1 MSDEKV
7 FAIVLFLLTGNQN
20 KDRDDLT
27 NIINKSGATRG
38 HVLFISYRDNPKTD
52 ISEADRINLLN
63 RVNPQNIYQDPL
75 PYAHTPLNIHN
86 KENMSDIIEKEV
98 VELVDEY
105 ESDNYICRVFGSEL
119 LRDGC
124 VEKSIFKRIEARQ
137 RIRRNYPRYLK
148 DDLECAIILA
158 MGEICSTDPKT
169 LPSKPLPLDNKS
181 KNPDDNNEQINN
193 NDIVMPRYLSAFLEY
208 NAEEKAMYAHR
219 SIIMYYPH
227 VLSIL
232 KQFPDDTSQTADE
245 TKRENFWEA
254 CSLVYGAWDLK
265 KNEQD
270 YHFIAVENNTRPHIH
285 LCINILRDFRGG
297 RARNGR
303 DSSAFS
309 ENPLIR
315 SNGENTSKIKYTL
328 TDLGLALVSDIRD
341 ADLYHQLPAY
351 TRRNRGRSE
360 SLPPKVI
367 SQSDEQI
374 LEANLQ
380 IVRQLYD
387 DGKYDD
393 ALNVCNRIYEEVRY
407 SPPRNIAMLHIEKCK
422 CLIEL
427 GNIWDARTSLDQAY
441 ILGGYDDAIQAIIA
455 DIKSKYK
462 LGEIPGL
469 LDFIPRN

>member
-1 MSDEKV
+1 MYAQRSLIMSYPPV
-7 FAIVLFLLTGNQN
+7 IT
-20 KDRDDLT
+20 
-27 NIINKSGATRG
+27 I
-38 HVLFISYRDNPKTD
+38 
-52 ISEADRINLLN
+52 
-63 RVNPQNIYQDPL
+63 
-75 PYAHTPLNIHN
+75 
-86 KENMSDIIEKEV
+86 
-98 VELVDEY
+98 
-105 ESDNYICRVFGSEL
+105 L
-119 LRDGC
+119 LREFHD
-124 VEKSIFKRIEARQ
+124 EILEAISQ
-137 RIRRNYPRYLK
+137 ATDKLDRRNF
-148 DDLECAIILA
+148 
-158 MGEICSTDPKT
+158 G
-169 LPSKPLPLDNKS
+169 
-181 KNPDDNNEQINN
+181 
-193 NDIVMPRYLSAFLEY
+193 
-208 NAEEKAMYAHR
+208 NAR
-219 SIIMYYPH
+219 
-227 VLSIL
+227 
-232 KQFPDDTSQTADE
+232 
-245 TKRENFWEA
+245 N
-254 CSLVYGAWDLK
+254 LVYSTWNLK
-265 KNEQD
+265 NDEQNGYFVLVNDNEKGYVRICQRM
-270 YHFIAVENNTRPHIH
+270 I
-285 LCINILRDFRGG
+285 RDFCGLK
-297 RARNGR
+297 ARNGK

-427 GNIWDARTSLDQAY
+427 GNIRDAKTSLDQAY
-441 ILGGYDDAIQAIIA
+441 ILGGYDDSIQAIIA

>member
-20 KDRDDLT
+20 DDRDDLT
-27 NIINKSGATRG
+27 NIIKKYGATRG

-105 ESDNYICRVFGSEL
+105 ESDNYICMVFGSEL

-158 MGEICSTDPKT
+158 MGEICSTNPKT
-169 LPSKPLPLDNKS
+169 LPSTNRSKDLENKNKQLGD
-181 KNPDDNNEQINN
+181 KNDAVISDHLNK
-193 NDIVMPRYLSAFLEY
+193 YLEY
-208 NAEEKAMYAHR
+208 NADEKRVYANR
-219 SIIMYYPH
+219 NIILSYPP

-232 KQFPDDTSQTADE
+232 QKQFPEDTSLTADVTE
-245 TKRENFWEA
+245 RENFWEA
-254 CSLVYGAWDLK
+254 CSLVYGAWGLK

-270 YHFIAVENNTRPHIH
+270 YHFIAVEDNTRPHIH

-360 SLPPKVI
+360 SLPPKVV

-387 DGKYDD
+387 DGNYAD
-393 ALNVCNRIYEEVRY
+393 ALNACNRIHEDVQY

-455 DIKSKYK
+455 DIKSKYQ
-462 LGEIPGL
+462 LGDIPGF